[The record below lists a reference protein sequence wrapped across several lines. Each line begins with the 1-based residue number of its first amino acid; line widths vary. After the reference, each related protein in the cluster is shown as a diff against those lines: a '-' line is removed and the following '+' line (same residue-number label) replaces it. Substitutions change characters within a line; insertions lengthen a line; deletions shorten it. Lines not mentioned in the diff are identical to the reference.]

1 MNGFTHLSLTST
13 ASGRGA
19 DFLVFV
25 VVSRGVHMQVL
36 EYQYVHAFQAN
47 DTGGVSTEGSGTASE
62 RHWRCQHGGLR
73 DSARGAEPRGHRTK
87 GKKTGGLSFL
97 RP

>member
-19 DFLVFV
+19 DLLTFV

-36 EYQYVHAFQAN
+36 MEYQYVHAF
-47 DTGGVSTEGSGTASE
+47 SSE

-73 DSARGAEPRGHRTK
+73 DSARGAAKHK
-87 GKKTGGLSFL
+87 GKKLEV
-97 RP
+97 